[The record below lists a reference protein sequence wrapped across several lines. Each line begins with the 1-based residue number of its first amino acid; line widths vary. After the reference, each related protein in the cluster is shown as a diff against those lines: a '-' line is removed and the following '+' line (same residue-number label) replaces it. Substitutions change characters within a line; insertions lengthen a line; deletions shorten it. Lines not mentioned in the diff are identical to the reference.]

1 MTFAQPVV
9 PRLHASIDRAF
20 GLSDRVEGD
29 AQPCDFQLAQTSTA
43 PIQKDSVY
51 MVASK
56 SLA

>member
-20 GLSDRVEGD
+20 GLSDRVEGE
-29 AQPCDFQLAQTSTA
+29 AQPCDFQFAQTSTA
-43 PIQKDSVY
+43 PIQKDNVY
-51 MVASK
+51 MVARK